1 MQGHAMFLDCPAHVG
16 SGGATRCGL
25 PAEVEWALAG
35 LCRCPKAWLIEY
47 RTVRLLAREGIAG
60 LILQS
65 PLRVPHAGRISG
77 AGVCRPDRWTP
88 PLHLLAA
95 SGRWRVVLR
104 LLSQLQCKVLEA
116 SREANTSTRSAQR

>member
-1 MQGHAMFLDCPAHVG
+1 LTFLDCPAHVG

-35 LCRCPKAWLIEY
+35 LCRRPKAWLIEY

-65 PLRVPHAGRISG
+65 PPRITAASS
-77 AGVCRPDRWTP
+77 ARWTNQWCWSMP
-88 PLHLLAA
+88 P
-95 SGRWRVVLR
+95 
-104 LLSQLQCKVLEA
+104 
-116 SREANTSTRSAQR
+116 